1 MSESADNLLKFP
13 RDRFN
18 GELPAVPGDVESA
31 VAIQN
36 FADRLVEL
44 TKLGVAPHHFREA
57 IERSPGQA
65 ELERAIG
72 KALLRETTA
81 PDISPRLTGREQ
93 GIRVSGGP
101 RGIDT
106 KVSCAGAPL
115 LCRKVSI
122 TMHGNED
129 HLAKVEAYLE
139 PPDSMVFH
147 VAKVDGLADIAM
159 AHGFLAVP
167 MMDKELRNV
176 GAWLF
181 GRLAINERRAARMQL
196 VASPRWP
203 KAESLDA
210 FFAGAMESP
219 IAGAQVEISVNAPNE
234 GRISWSLLRAGAMK
248 ESGVENCWA
257 LLRNEIPLELLR
269 MVAPATGYKLKPL
282 VPKAE

>member
-1 MSESADNLLKFP
+1 
-13 RDRFN
+13 
-18 GELPAVPGDVESA
+18 
-31 VAIQN
+31 
-36 FADRLVEL
+36 
-44 TKLGVAPHHFREA
+44 
-57 IERSPGQA
+57 
-65 ELERAIG
+65 
-72 KALLRETTA
+72 
-81 PDISPRLTGREQ
+81 
-93 GIRVSGGP
+93 
-101 RGIDT
+101 
-106 KVSCAGAPL
+106 
-115 LCRKVSI
+115 
-122 TMHGNED
+122 MHGNED

-203 KAESLDA
+203 EAESLDA